1 MRVSETLVN
10 KKIIYSTKHIAKMII
25 TETKTKEKTFTDQM
39 LGSKESN
46 KYAVETQGKT
56 TSTM

>member
-10 KKIIYSTKHIAKMII
+10 KKIIYSTKHITKMII
-25 TETKTKEKTFTDQM
+25 TETKTKEKTFTDPM